1 MKETELKLIAELMK
15 DARRSDRDLAKAIGA
30 SQPTVSR
37 LRTKLEKEGIVR
49 EYAMIPNFHK
59 LGFEILALT
68 FVKVKSVL
76 DPDRVEKIHAFV
88 NERMKT
94 TPFDIIM
101 IEKGMGLGYD
111 AVLVSFHKDYSCF
124 MDFRNALRIHHL
136 QDNTTDSFLVDLS
149 DTERYLPL
157 TLSVVARHLQ
167 SSKEEKKE

>member
-15 DARRSDRDLAKAIGA
+15 DARRSDRDLAKTIGA

-37 LRTKLEKEGIVR
+37 LRTKLEKEGIVQ
-49 EYAMIPNFHK
+49 EYAMIPDFHK

-68 FVKVKSVL
+68 FIKVRSVL
-76 DPDRVEKIHAFV
+76 DPNRVERVHAFV
-88 NERMKT
+88 DERMKK
-94 TPFDIIM
+94 TPFDIVM

-111 AVLVSFHKDYSCF
+111 GVMISFHRDYSSF
-124 MDFRNALRIHHL
+124 MDFRNFLRQYHL

-149 DTERYLPL
+149 DTKRYFPL
-157 TLSVVARHLQ
+157 TLSVLARHLR